1 VSQAGV
7 VLLCV
12 AVLWIAYLVPHLL
25 RYRQQLLE
33 SRTDDRFS
41 EYLRVVRVAR
51 ATKGALAGRQVAAP
65 AGRVL
70 LHPPAGRGGGSV
82 DRPHALADRVV
93 ADAARR
99 TATERAQRAAYLA
112 RRSAG
117 AHRRA
122 VLAALLLVL
131 AVAGWVGA
139 AAGGPVLALGL
150 APTALLAAVLVLG
163 RRAVLLGRRADADWA
178 SGRPAAAH
186 RPAQR
191 VPTAVGHAVRPS
203 EDVTEVMARV
213 AASAASAATAAQ
225 PEADFAPA
233 TADTSALTDG
243 PTWVPVPVPRP
254 AYALKP
260 AVRRPEPAPLALG
273 DAGEVAAGYQRAPQ
287 VPAPATGG
295 IDLDAILARRR
306 AAGE

>member
-1 VSQAGV
+1 MSQAGV

-41 EYLRVVRVAR
+41 EHLRVVRVAR
-51 ATKGALAGRQVAAP
+51 VTKGALAKRRVAAR

-112 RRSAG
+112 RRSVG
-117 AHRRA
+117 ARRRA
-122 VLAALLLVL
+122 VLATLLLVL
-131 AVAGWVGA
+131 AGAGWVGA
-139 AAGGPVLALGL
+139 GVGGPVLALGP
-150 APTALLAAVLVLG
+150 APTALLVAVLVLG

-213 AASAASAATAAQ
+213 AATAATAATAAR
-225 PEADFAPA
+225 PAADVALA
-233 TADTSALTDG
+233 TVETSARTDG

>member
-1 VSQAGV
+1 MSQAGV

-33 SRTDDRFS
+33 SRTEDRFS

-112 RRSAG
+112 RRSVG
-117 AHRRA
+117 ARRRA
-122 VLAALLLVL
+122 VLATLLLVL
-131 AVAGWVGA
+131 GVAGWVGA

-213 AASAASAATAAQ
+213 AATAATAAQ
-225 PEADFAPA
+225 PEAGVVPA
-233 TADTSALTDG
+233 TAETSAVTDG

-260 AVRRPEPAPLALG
+260 AVRRPEPAPLALDDAG
-273 DAGEVAAGYQRAPQ
+273 DAAADYERAPQ
-287 VPAPATGG
+287 VAALATGG

>member
-1 VSQAGV
+1 M
-7 VLLCV
+7 
-12 AVLWIAYLVPHLL
+12 
-25 RYRQQLLE
+25 
-33 SRTDDRFS
+33 
-41 EYLRVVRVAR
+41 
-51 ATKGALAGRQVAAP
+51 
-65 AGRVL
+65 
-70 LHPPAGRGGGSV
+70 

-122 VLAALLLVL
+122 VLAGLLLVF
-131 AVAGWVGA
+131 AVVGWVA
-139 AAGGPVLALGL
+139 AAVGGPVLALGL

-178 SGRPAAAH
+178 SGRPALA
-186 RPAQR
+186 PAQR
-191 VPTAVGHAVRPS
+191 VPTAVGHAVRSS
-203 EDVTEVMARV
+203 EDVTEVMGRV
-213 AASAASAATAAQ
+213 AATSATSATTAQRAADVVPASAETSEATV
-225 PEADFAPA
+225 
-233 TADTSALTDG
+233 G

-260 AVRRPEPAPLALG
+260 AVRRPEPAPLALD
-273 DAGEVAAGYQRAPQ
+273 DAGEVADYQRAPQ
-287 VPAPATGG
+287 VAAPATGG

>member
-41 EYLRVVRVAR
+41 EHLRVVRVAR
-51 ATKGALAGRQVAAP
+51 VTKGALVGRQVAAP

-82 DRPHALADRVV
+82 DRPHDLADRVV

-112 RRSAG
+112 RRSVG
-117 AHRRA
+117 ARRRA
-122 VLAALLLVL
+122 VLATLLLVL

-191 VPTAVGHAVRPS
+191 VPTAVGHPVRPS

-213 AASAASAATAAQ
+213 AATAATAAIAAQ
-225 PEADFAPA
+225 PEADVAPA
-233 TADTSALTDG
+233 TAETSAVTDG

-260 AVRRPEPAPLALG
+260 AVRRPEPAPLALDDAG
-273 DAGEVAAGYQRAPQ
+273 DAAAGYERALQ
-287 VPAPATGG
+287 VAAPATGG

>member
-1 VSQAGV
+1 M
-7 VLLCV
+7 LLCV

-41 EYLRVVRVAR
+41 EHLRVVRVAR
-51 ATKGALAGRQVAAP
+51 VTKGALAGRQVAAP

-112 RRSAG
+112 RRSVG
-117 AHRRA
+117 ARRRA
-122 VLAALLLVL
+122 VLATLLLVL

-191 VPTAVGHAVRPS
+191 VPTAVGHAVRS

-213 AASAASAATAAQ
+213 AATAATAAQ
-225 PEADFAPA
+225 PEADVAPA
-233 TADTSALTDG
+233 TAETSAVTDG

>member
-1 VSQAGV
+1 M
-7 VLLCV
+7 C
-12 AVLWIAYLVPHLL
+12 I
-25 RYRQQLLE
+25 RDR
-33 SRTDDRFS
+33 DDRMPS
-41 EYLRVVRVAR
+41 PRRR
-51 ATKGALAGRQVAAP
+51 AGRGARRDDPAP
-65 AGRVL
+65 GRRPAGRSARGPARGRSPARGIGHDPVGESMRPVHGPTSSSCGRVL

-99 TATERAQRAAYLA
+99 TGTERAQRAAYLA
-112 RRSAG
+112 RRSVG
-117 AHRRA
+117 ARRRA
-122 VLAALLLVL
+122 VLATLLLVL

-191 VPTAVGHAVRPS
+191 VPTAVGHPVRPS

-213 AASAASAATAAQ
+213 AATAATAATAAQ
-225 PEADFAPA
+225 PEADVAPA
-233 TADTSALTDG
+233 TAETSAVTDG

-260 AVRRPEPAPLALG
+260 AG
-273 DAGEVAAGYQRAPQ
+273 SG
-287 VPAPATGG
+287 
-295 IDLDAILARRR
+295 RRR
-306 AAGE
+306 RLSLIHI

>member
-1 VSQAGV
+1 MSQAGV

-139 AAGGPVLALGL
+139 VAGGPVLALGL
-150 APTALLAAVLVLG
+150 APTAVLAAVLALG
-163 RRAVLLGRRADADWA
+163 RRAVLLGRRADADWT
-178 SGRPAAAH
+178 SGRSAVA
-186 RPAQR
+186 PAQR
-191 VPTAVGHAVRPS
+191 VPMAVGHAVRS

-213 AASAASAATAAQ
+213 AATAAQ
-225 PEADFAPA
+225 PEADVVPEAA
-233 TADTSALTDG
+233 ETSAATVG

-273 DAGEVAAGYQRAPQ
+273 GAGAAAEYERAPQ
-287 VPAPATGG
+287 VAAPATGG

>member
-1 VSQAGV
+1 M
-7 VLLCV
+7 LLCV

-41 EYLRVVRVAR
+41 EHLRVVRVAR
-51 ATKGALAGRQVAAP
+51 VTKGALAGRQVAAP

-112 RRSAG
+112 RRSVG
-117 AHRRA
+117 ARRRA
-122 VLAALLLVL
+122 VLATLLLVL

-213 AASAASAATAAQ
+213 AATAATAAQ
-225 PEADFAPA
+225 PEADVAPA
-233 TADTSALTDG
+233 TAETSAVTDG

-260 AVRRPEPAPLALG
+260 AVRRPEPAPLALDDAG
-273 DAGEVAAGYQRAPQ
+273 DAADYERAPQ
-287 VPAPATGG
+287 VAALATGG

>member
-1 VSQAGV
+1 M
-7 VLLCV
+7 LLCV

-41 EYLRVVRVAR
+41 EHLRVVRVAR
-51 ATKGALAGRQVAAP
+51 VTKGALAGRQVAAP

-70 LHPPAGRGGGSV
+70 LHPPAGRGGGPV

-99 TATERAQRAAYLA
+99 TGTERAQRAAYLA
-112 RRSAG
+112 RRSVG
-117 AHRRA
+117 ARRRA
-122 VLAALLLVL
+122 VLATLLLVL
-131 AVAGWVGA
+131 AGAGWVGA
-139 AAGGPVLALGL
+139 GAGGPVLALGL
-150 APTALLAAVLVLG
+150 APTALLVAVLGLG

-213 AASAASAATAAQ
+213 AASAASAATAATAAQ

-233 TADTSALTDG
+233 TAETSALTDG

>member
-1 VSQAGV
+1 M
-7 VLLCV
+7 
-12 AVLWIAYLVPHLL
+12 
-25 RYRQQLLE
+25 
-33 SRTDDRFS
+33 
-41 EYLRVVRVAR
+41 
-51 ATKGALAGRQVAAP
+51 
-65 AGRVL
+65 
-70 LHPPAGRGGGSV
+70 

-99 TATERAQRAAYLA
+99 TATERAQRAAHLA
-112 RRSAG
+112 RRSVG
-117 AHRRA
+117 ARRRA
-122 VLAALLLVL
+122 VLATLLLVL

-150 APTALLAAVLVLG
+150 APTALLVAVLVLG

-191 VPTAVGHAVRPS
+191 VPTAVGHAVRS

-213 AASAASAATAAQ
+213 AATAATAAR
-225 PEADFAPA
+225 PEAGVVPA
-233 TADTSALTDG
+233 TAETSAVTDG

-260 AVRRPEPAPLALG
+260 AVRRPEPAPLALDDAG
-273 DAGEVAAGYQRAPQ
+273 DAAAGYEHAPQ
-287 VPAPATGG
+287 VAAPATGG

>member
-1 VSQAGV
+1 MSQAGV

-99 TATERAQRAAYLA
+99 TSTERAQRAAYLA

-150 APTALLAAVLVLG
+150 APTAVLAAVLALG

-178 SGRPAAAH
+178 SGRSAVA
-186 RPAQR
+186 PAQR
-191 VPTAVGHAVRPS
+191 VPMAVGHAVRS

-213 AASAASAATAAQ
+213 AATAAQ
-225 PEADFAPA
+225 PEADVVPEAA
-233 TADTSALTDG
+233 ETSAATVG

-260 AVRRPEPAPLALG
+260 AVRRPEPAPLALDDAG
-273 DAGEVAAGYQRAPQ
+273 DAAAGYEHAPQ
-287 VPAPATGG
+287 VAAPATGG